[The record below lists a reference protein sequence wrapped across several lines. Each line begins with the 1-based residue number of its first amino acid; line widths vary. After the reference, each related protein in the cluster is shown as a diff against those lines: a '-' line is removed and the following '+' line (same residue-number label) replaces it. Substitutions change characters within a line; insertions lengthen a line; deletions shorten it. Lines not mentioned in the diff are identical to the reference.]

1 MKSIHDVRRENL
13 INLINQ
19 EFNGVQTR
27 LAERI
32 GTQAN
37 LVNRW
42 ARGAKIIGDQSARK
56 IETAA
61 RKPVN
66 WMDIDR
72 EKESMPYRSPE
83 TGSDAAGS
91 VVAYN
96 LESWMND
103 NRDLSSQGKLAR
115 ACGASQATIGR
126 VLKNEVSVSITLL
139 EQIASAFGRHG
150 YELMIHPGDPS
161 LIKYDRQKYA
171 QLPEEEKKRI
181 ENFINFAISQN
192 ELKQIK

>member
-19 EFNGVQTR
+19 EYNGVQTR
-27 LAERI
+27 LAERM

-42 ARGAKIIGDQSARK
+42 ARGAKIIGDQSARR

-72 EKESMPYRSPE
+72 ENEGMPYQLLSPE
-83 TGSDAAGS
+83 SDVAGA

-96 LESWMND
+96 LENWMRD

-115 ACGASQATIGR
+115 ACGVSQATIGR

-139 EQIASAFGRHG
+139 EQMASAFGRHG

-161 LIKYDRQKYA
+161 IIKYDRKKYA
-171 QLPEEEKKRI
+171 LLPEEEKKRI
-181 ENFINFAISQN
+181 ENFIHFAVVQN
-192 ELKQIK
+192 ELNINK